1 MALLVAAGAPGL
13 AWYLGVALLA
23 VGLLAHAVPHRAWSA
38 LAVALALLGALD
50 GWGWAWAVPC
60 VGAWA
65 SRAARLPRRASTDP
79 HVLLET
85 VLHGPDPI
93 AANLGT
99 WLAVTFAGT
108 AILVLPQALGP
119 AAPGDGWV
127 LPTLARAT
135 AAAMGGVAA
144 AERLPVRWNRA
155 WMHAAAGLLPLVRLA
170 IALSLPGEARVH
182 AAARL
187 QAVPVVYDALARRA
201 DPAILTALVRAVP
214 DRDEA
219 ALGLGWSAALAA
231 GWKPRHARGV
241 ELPVARALAAG
252 GREDEAMRILAGV
265 PRTGEADWL
274 LALLERAAGRPDG
287 WRGGRGPGFVVPGRV
302 DVDVPLPAAGRGR
315 VEFTA
320 LAPLTRLVLHARPPE
335 CDLRVTLDAHP
346 PVPWTTARPLELG
359 PVGAGP
365 HRIDVVDSVASGG
378 GGGPAPLRNASP
390 GVSCGAVTQVHGVA
404 ASEPP

>member
-1 MALLVAAGAPGL
+1 
-13 AWYLGVALLA
+13 
-23 VGLLAHAVPHRAWSA
+23 VPHRAWSA

-50 GWGWAWAVPC
+50 GWGWVWAGPA
-60 VGAWA
+60 VGAWV
-65 SRAARLPRRASTDP
+65 SRAVRLPRSADSDP

-85 VLHGPDPI
+85 MLHGPNPI

-144 AERLPVRWNRA
+144 AERVPVRWNRA

-170 IALSLPGEARVH
+170 AALNLPGEARVH
-182 AAARL
+182 AAERL
-187 QAVPVVYDALARRA
+187 QAVPVVYDALAVRA
-201 DPAILTALVRAVP
+201 DPAILAALVRAVP

-231 GWKPRHARGV
+231 GWKPQHATGV

-252 GREDEAMRILAGV
+252 GREEEAMRILGGV
-265 PRTGEADWL
+265 PRAGEVDWL
-274 LALLERAAGRPDG
+274 LALLERTRGRPDG
-287 WRGGRGPGFVVPGRV
+287 WRGGRGPGLVVPGRV
-302 DVDVPLPAAGRGR
+302 AIDVAIPDDGRGR

-320 LAPLTRLVLHARPPE
+320 LAPLERLVLRARAPA
-335 CDLRVTLDAHP
+335 CTLRVTLDAQP
-346 PVPWTTARPLELG
+346 PVRWDTTSPVDLG
-359 PVGAGP
+359 PAGAGP
-365 HRIDVVDSVASGG
+365 HRLDIVGTSWG

-390 GVSCGAVTQVHGVA
+390 GTACGAIMQVEGLPA
-404 ASEPP
+404 TGPT